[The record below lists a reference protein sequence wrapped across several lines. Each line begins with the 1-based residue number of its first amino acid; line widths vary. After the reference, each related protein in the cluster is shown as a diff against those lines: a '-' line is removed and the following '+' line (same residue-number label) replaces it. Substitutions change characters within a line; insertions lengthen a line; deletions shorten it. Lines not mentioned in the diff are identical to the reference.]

1 MRALRR
7 LLGIA
12 VVLAALAAVGAVL
25 FLRQWLGTPLAI
37 GTEPEIVEVRP
48 GQSLTAV
55 AQELAGRGVLTHPR
69 LLGLYARYTGADA
82 RMRAGEYAIQPGV
95 TPETLLDLFVSGAVV
110 QHSITIVEGWT
121 VRELRK
127 AIADEPTLEPVTRD
141 LTDEEMMAR
150 LGEPGRHPE
159 GLFFPDTYLFGK
171 GTRDIDL
178 LRQSRDRMR
187 RELAEAWSRRT
198 EGLPLQD
205 EYQALILASIVE
217 RETGLA
223 EERPRIAGVFVERLR
238 RGMRLQTD
246 PTVIY
251 GLGGK
256 FDGNLSR
263 ADLERDTPYDT
274 YTREGLPPT
283 PIALPGA
290 GALAAAV
297 RPDERGELF
306 FVATGRGD
314 GAHVFSKTLA
324 EHEAAVKQYL
334 VRYRQQRQRDRQEQQ
349 QQQEPQTPPE
359 GGEAEATTP

>member
-1 MRALRR
+1 MRVLRR
-7 LLGIA
+7 LLAIA
-12 VVLAALAAVGAVL
+12 VVVAALAAVGAVL
-25 FLRQWLGTPLAI
+25 FVRQWLATPLDVGA
-37 GTEPEIVEVRP
+37 GPTTVEVRP

-55 AQELAGRGVLTHPR
+55 AQELAARGVLTHPR
-69 LLGLYARYTGADA
+69 LLALYARHTGADA
-82 RMRAGEYAIQPGV
+82 RVRAGEYSIPPGM
-95 TPETLLDLFVSGAVV
+95 TPTGLLDLFVSGAVV

-121 VRELRK
+121 IRSLRK
-127 AIADEPTLEPVTRD
+127 AIADQPTLDHVTRD
-141 LTDEEMMAR
+141 LTDEELMER

-178 LRQSRDRMR
+178 LRQARERMR
-187 RELAEAWSRRT
+187 RELEAAWARRS
-198 EGLPLQD
+198 EDLPLQD

-251 GLGGK
+251 GLGEK
-256 FDGNLSR
+256 FDGNLRR
-263 ADLERDTPYDT
+263 ADLERDTPYNT
-274 YTREGLPPT
+274 YTRAGLPPT

-290 GALAAAV
+290 GAIEAAV

-324 EHEAAVKQYL
+324 EHESAVRQYL
-334 VRYRQQRQRDRQEQQ
+334 MRYRQQRQQERQQ
-349 QQQEPQTPPE
+349 QRERASVQD
-359 GGEAEATTP
+359 GGEVEVVP